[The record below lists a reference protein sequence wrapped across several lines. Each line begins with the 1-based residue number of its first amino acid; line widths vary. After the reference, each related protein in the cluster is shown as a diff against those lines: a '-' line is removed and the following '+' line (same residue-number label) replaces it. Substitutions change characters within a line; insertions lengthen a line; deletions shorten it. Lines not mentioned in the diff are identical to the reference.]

1 MIPMLFHQLTG
12 TLMLTWDAIGSLV
25 VLDWILLERKLI
37 SVKELLQ
44 LWT

>member
-1 MIPMLFHQLTG
+1 
-12 TLMLTWDAIGSLV
+12 MLTWDAIGSLV